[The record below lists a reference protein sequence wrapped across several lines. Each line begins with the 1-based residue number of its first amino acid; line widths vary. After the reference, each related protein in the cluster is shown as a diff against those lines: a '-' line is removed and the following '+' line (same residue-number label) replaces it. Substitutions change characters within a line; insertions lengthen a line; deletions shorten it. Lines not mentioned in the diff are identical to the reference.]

1 MGFRQTF
8 HTFYGCRQKYTDMW
22 SFTGGSVVK
31 NPPAN
36 AEDADLGSVLGQ
48 EDPLEEEIATHSSI
62 HAWKIPWTEESGKLQ
77 SIGSQRVG
85 HSATEHTL
93 HILTCINHY
102 SIIHCSF
109 IQSSLTALN
118 IFRAPP
124 IHPSPLPPDT
134 GQKWLLLSCL
144 FWLFQNVK

>member
-1 MGFRQTF
+1 MDIPHNCDTFVIINDPTLTHLYHLKFIVCIRVHSFFMGFRQTF
-8 HTFYGCRQKYTDMW
+8 HTFYGFRQKYTDMW

-48 EDPLEEEIATHSSI
+48 EDPLEEEIAAHSSI

-85 HSATEHTL
+85 HNATEHTRTHTDL
-93 HILTCINHY
+93 Y
-102 SIIHCSF
+102 
-109 IQSSLTALN
+109 Q
-118 IFRAPP
+118 
-124 IHPSPLPPDT
+124 PL
-134 GQKWLLLSCL
+134 
-144 FWLFQNVK
+144 